1 MNLGLLVLIAI
12 GVAFAIWL
20 RRATELFRLS
30 VAAGRV
36 RLARGRIPPSLLRET
51 QDVFAGSSAT
61 GTVSVVHDRGE
72 ARVITR
78 GIPDGTAQQLRN
90 VVGRYPLARLRAA
103 GKPGR
108 RA

>member
-1 MNLGLLVLIAI
+1 MGLLVLVVI

-20 RRATELFRLS
+20 RRATELFKLS
-30 VAAGRV
+30 IAPGSV
-36 RLARGRIPPSLLRET
+36 RLTRGRIPPSLLREIR
-51 QDVFAGSSAT
+51 DVFAGSKAS

-72 ARVITR
+72 ARVVTH
-78 GIPDGTAQQLRN
+78 GIPDGSSQQVRN